1 MGADTDCRKNKSQKT
16 VGLYRWLLQ
25 NYAKPGDKII
35 DTHSGSGSL
44 ACACHLEGFE
54 FLAIELDAN
63 YHKASCERLE
73 ALRSQG
79 RLFV

>member
-1 MGADTDCRKNKSQKT
+1 M
-16 VGLYRWLLQ
+16 LY
-25 NYAKPGDKII
+25 ND
-35 DTHSGSGSL
+35 H
-44 ACACHLEGFE
+44 EGFE
-54 FLAIELDAN
+54 FLAIEIDAN

>member
-1 MGADTDCRKNKSQKT
+1 MNFNWDSMKNK
-16 VGLYRWLLQ
+16 
-25 NYAKPGDKII
+25 II
-35 DTHSGSGSL
+35 L
-44 ACACHLEGFE
+44 ADCMDI
-54 FLAIELDAN
+54 AIELDAN